1 MAILNYSHPNK
12 NNEPKLIIDGKELVI
27 SNANF
32 STNEEI
38 KIEIGSDPRTTR
50 GTTAGSFIVNIKTG
64 EKSMTVFNRVSAFV
78 AVLSESF
85 DLGSLSITTYEN
97 MISVQFQ
104 SPDLIIEQ
112 I

>member
-27 SNANF
+27 SHANF

-38 KIEIGSDPRTTR
+38 KIEIGSDPRTLR
-50 GTTAGSFIVNIKTG
+50 GTTASNFIVNIREG
-64 EKSMTVFNRVSAFV
+64 EKAMVAFNRVSSFV

-85 DLGSLSITTYEN
+85 ELSSLSITTYEN

-104 SPDLIIEQ
+104 SPDLVIEQ